1 MKNLFIGLIGVS
13 VIFAFTSIAFKKF
26 VLPTCSQVA
35 DRAMPIMQE
44 VGGTPSC
51 WGVKCRG
58 SCNRL
63 VACSFKKDFTCQLQ
77 MKRDPNMKM
86 ENYNNKSSIFC
97 CCLELL
103 LFVEN
108 KGIA

>member
-1 MKNLFIGLIGVS
+1 
-13 VIFAFTSIAFKKF
+13 
-26 VLPTCSQVA
+26 
-35 DRAMPIMQE
+35 
-44 VGGTPSC
+44 
-51 WGVKCRG
+51 
-58 SCNRL
+58 
-63 VACSFKKDFTCQLQ
+63 

-108 KGIA
+108 KGIAWIYPNVIH